1 MAHMNGF
8 FRIAAC
14 SPLLRPGD
22 PAFNAAR
29 IREAYGAAAD
39 SGAAVVVFPELSVTG
54 YTCGDFFENRALLA
68 AAERELLGLA
78 RATAGRAALLVCGV
92 PLRVGPRLFNAAA
105 VLGRGR
111 VLGLP
116 LKEHLPNYREFYEKR
131 WFRPAHEL
139 SGGAVRI
146 AGEDVPAGS
155 GLVFECGDGAGALRF
170 GVEIC
175 EDLWSVRPPSGDL
188 ALGGAHAI
196 LNISAGDELVAK
208 ADYRRSL
215 VAGQSARICGVYL
228 MAGAG
233 VGESTSES
241 VFSGHSM
248 IAFNGRVLAETERF
262 SRSSRT
268 VSADV
273 NPAWCDA
280 LRASWSSF
288 CDGSP
293 VGAVRRVALPALP
306 PSPDL
311 SLAALDPR
319 PFVPSRGADRAARCS
334 EILSI
339 QAHGLAAR
347 WERTASRR
355 LVVGLSGGLDSTL
368 ALLACAR
375 AADLLSRPRA
385 DVLAVT
391 MPGFGTTA
399 RTKGNAEALA
409 ASLGAELR
417 TIPIGGAVERH
428 FKDIGHDPA
437 VRDVTY
443 ENAQARERT
452 QVLMDLA
459 NQEGGLVVGTGDLSE
474 IALGWSTYNGDQMSM
489 YNVNCGV
496 PKTLVR
502 HVVSFAADEAE
513 AAGAVALAAT
523 LRDVVATP
531 VSPELLPGGAE
542 DQKTEGI
549 LGRYE
554 LHDFFL
560 YHFLK
565 WGETRENLRAFA
577 VRAFGADASE
587 AEIDAALEVFMRRFV
602 SQQFKRDASPSG
614 PKVGTLCLSPRG
626 DWRAPADMS
635 GAAFS

>member
-1 MAHMNGF
+1 MNGF
-8 FRIAAC
+8 YRVAAC
-14 SPLLRPGD
+14 SPELRPGD

-29 IREAYGAAAD
+29 IREAYAAAADAGAAA
-39 SGAAVVVFPELSVTG
+39 VVFPELSVTG

-68 AAERELLGLA
+68 AAERAAAGLV
-78 RATAGRAALLVCGV
+78 RATEGRRCLLVFGLPV
-92 PLRVGPRLFNAAA
+92 RVGPRLFNAAA
-105 VLGRGR
+105 VAGGGR
-111 VLGLP
+111 LFGLP
-116 LKEHLPNYREFYEKR
+116 MKEHLPNYREFYEKR
-131 WFRPAHEL
+131 QFRPAHEL
-139 SGGAVRI
+139 AEGAVRFLG
-146 AGEDVPAGS
+146 ADVPAGG
-155 GLVFECGDGAGALRF
+155 GLVFACGEGAGAFRF

-188 ALGGAHAI
+188 ALGGAHAVFN
-196 LNISAGDELVAK
+196 LSAGDELVAK

-215 VAGQSARICGVYL
+215 VAGQSARLCGVYL
-228 MAGAG
+228 LAGAG

-241 VFSGHSM
+241 VFSGHS
-248 IAFNGRVLAETERF
+248 IVAFNGRVLAETERF
-262 SRSSRT
+262 ARGSRT
-268 VSADV
+268 VAADV

-280 LRASWSSF
+280 VRASWSSF
-288 CDGSP
+288 CDAAPERP
-293 VGAVRRVALPALP
+293 VRLVALPALP

-311 SLAALDPR
+311 ALAGLDPR
-319 PFVPSRGADRAARCS
+319 PFVPAGGAERAARCA

-339 QAHGLAAR
+339 QASGLAAR

-368 ALLACAR
+368 ALLVCAR
-375 AADLLSRPRA
+375 AADLLSRPRG

-409 ASLGAELR
+409 SELGAELR
-417 TIPIGGAVERH
+417 TVPIGPAVERH
-428 FKDIGHDPA
+428 FEDIGHDPA
-437 VRDVTY
+437 ERDVTY

-452 QVLMDLA
+452 QILMDLA
-459 NQEGGLVVGTGDLSE
+459 NQERGLVVGTGDLSE

-489 YNVNCGV
+489 YGVNCGV

-513 AAGAVALAAT
+513 AAGSASLAAV

-542 DQKTEGI
+542 GQKTEGI

-577 VRAFGADASE
+577 LRAFGSGTSGDE
-587 AEIDAALEVFMRRFV
+587 VDRALDTFLKRFV

-614 PKVGTLCLSPRG
+614 PKVGTLSLSPRG